1 MLCLYTL
8 RCLHICHLFT
18 HSQTDTPSN
27 SPTLYSSLNHLYS
40 RFHTHLPSLTLSHTD
55 NSIELDI
62 RVTVTAT
69 TTIIV
74 TTTPPI
80 TPTSTSTTT
89 STVTTTTTTHTPR
102 SSQVSLNVDMTLIQL
117 VVYAPQY
124 VELNDPRS
132 LPQH

>member
-1 MLCLYTL
+1 MSLYTSMSTHL
-8 RCLHICHLFT
+8 SFIHTLSDRHSIKLSDTLFLSQSPLFT
-18 HSQTDTPSN
+18 LPHPFALSHS
-27 SPTLYSSLNHLYS
+27 
-40 RFHTHLPSLTLSHTD
+40 LSHTD